1 MYIALA
7 LEKLL
12 NEKDEA
18 KKLAGVPLKA
28 LCQMEDSLSVA
39 DHIWLSGAGL
49 KLEYVNFVKTG
60 NPILDNGLIAGSLSA
75 LTVDGVLVTDDETLL
90 NTGRVENGKYSLL
103 FAGSIKDA
111 LEAYKKSGKKQTSV
125 RKSRKEK
132 EVVKPATTMEPEV
145 QTAATTEAVPEQKT
159 VVPEPEQSQGET
171 GNTDGAFMNA
181 PEEEVVH
188 GAGMEPDNAMQEVVT
203 KEVATDAADNTDTD
217 GTGDFGQTQNEA
229 ETSAQIVYDQ
239 TDRTNAR
246 VYPDEFEGGGI
257 EGEAYEAFKKMATE
271 YGAKHAMVPYILTVF
286 QITDSADTFYYR
298 LNEVISNSNE
308 ANDIFLSL
316 GEHYDELKE
325 LADKVE
331 PIDAYI

>member
-12 NEKDEA
+12 KEKDEA
-18 KKLAGVPLKA
+18 KKLAGAPLKA

-49 KLEYVNFVKTG
+49 KLEYVSFVKTG

-75 LTVDGVLVTDDETLL
+75 LATDGILITDDETLL

-111 LEAYKKSGKKQTSV
+111 LEAYKKSGKKQASV

-132 EVVKPATTMEPEV
+132 ETVKPATVTEPE
-145 QTAATTEAVPEQKT
+145 TRNTEATVTMEQKT
-159 VVPEPEQSQGET
+159 VAPEQRTDET
-171 GNTDGAFMNA
+171 NHPDDAFMNA

-188 GAGMEPDNAMQEVVT
+188 GTDMEPDNAMQEVAT
-203 KEVATDAADNTDTD
+203 KEVLTDSTDNTDADEST
-217 GTGDFGQTQNEA
+217 DFGQTQDAA
-229 ETSAQIVYDQ
+229 ETTAQIVYDQ
-239 TDRTNAR
+239 TDRVNAR
-246 VYPDEFEGGGI
+246 VYPDDFDGGGI
-257 EGEAYEAFKKMATE
+257 EGEAYEAFKKLATE

>member
-18 KKLAGVPLKA
+18 KKLAGVPLKV

-39 DHIWLSGAGL
+39 NHIWLSGAGL

-103 FAGSIKDA
+103 FAGNIKDA
-111 LEAYKKSGKKQTSV
+111 LETYKKSGKKQTSV

-132 EVVKPATTMEPEV
+132 EVVKPAATTEPEV
-145 QTAATTEAVPEQKT
+145 KATVTTATTPEQKTIVPEQKLD
-159 VVPEPEQSQGET
+159 ET
-171 GNTDGAFMNA
+171 GNSDASFMNA

-188 GAGMEPDNAMQEVVT
+188 GTGMEPDNAMQEVVT
-203 KEVATDAADNTDTD
+203 KEVVTDTADNTDTD
-217 GTGDFGQTQNEA
+217 GAGDFDQTQDTV
-229 ETSAQIVYDQ
+229 ETTAQIVYDQ
-239 TDRTNAR
+239 TDRVNAR